1 MSKRSWIL
9 MAAFGLLASLAF
21 GTPSQAGMVNVSL
34 GFAAYNNTPFDNTI
48 SQVEFQFSGLDG
60 ITGASFSGSAL
71 ANSPLASAAV
81 TVTPDAGAETVTL
94 TFAPTSIFNVT
105 GTLSF
110 DTTQTPSSITLT
122 SMTVVASA
130 DVQTHTPL
138 LVTTLAVPEPTSMG
152 LLGIG
157 MAGFFAFRRLS
168 RKRATKV

>member
-1 MSKRSWIL
+1 

-34 GFAAYNNTPFDNTI
+34 GFADYNNTPFANTI
-48 SQVEFQFSGLDG
+48 SQVTFQFSGLDG

-71 ANSPLASAAV
+71 ANSPLASATV
-81 TVTPDAGAETVTL
+81 TVTPNAAAETIVL

-105 GTLSF
+105 GSLSF
-110 DTTQTPSSITLT
+110 NTLETPSASIKLTSIT
-122 SMTVVASA
+122 VVSSA
-130 DVQTHTPL
+130 DVQTHTPIS
-138 LVTTLAVPEPTSMG
+138 VAAVPEPASMG

-157 MAGFFAFRRLS
+157 MAGFFAFRRFS